1 MGCFKYNYEVKNTD
15 EYAFTQIHI
24 VRSDKKRYLC
34 HDYTNKINN
43 KMNKVFGTFIVLS
56 VSQMMLSNANAQTGT
71 DYLNAYKI
79 SNCAIPFD
87 VESEGKPFH
96 ITWGMDTAWDWDFNV
111 NRGIAHITKEHL
123 KTGRVSFQPIDIVTD
138 NGDGTYTLSDRQK
151 RRLDVRINMIKT
163 TGTKEINLN
172 CDHEVLFYKVDNRG
186 YCDNKVEDFTGKNNY
201 GGKPVEWYKL
211 IKACVQYCAT
221 KGLKVISVSPF
232 NESDFVNWHQ
242 YYGDENQGMK
252 DFLAIAKLIK
262 EDPFF
267 DGIRVCGGNTL
278 NCDRALPW
286 YNALKEYLDEGNTHQ
301 LAGSFDTYAN
311 FFTQVVKDGKL
322 GTADE
327 LHNVGEAIVGAE
339 YGMTTGIWWGFDG
352 RARGQFCK
360 DSNEGVRIGYGEDRG
375 SWTSGAVYRNDKYNE
390 IHAFFGS
397 SERQANNATYSLVSK
412 NKDVYFNG
420 FGPTREYI
428 VDMPGGTG
436 YQNGQI
442 NAEKLIDITY
452 GEDVPQEYING
463 TYQIMSYYGKGLLST
478 AETTPQ
484 NAATVKTNARKANAT
499 NQQWVVKPCSKTDAD
514 GDIGG
519 WSLMLNNNDKRF
531 LNILNANLNTGATTI
546 VYTHDGKRFLEEKW
560 YLKYAGEGCWY
571 IISGLSNKALRCT
584 SKSTSA
590 SVSLG
595 ECPTANTAAS
605 TRQQYMWR
613 FMPTDALPNNNAPVW
628 GDKTVNTVGYNSSI
642 KVTWTPIEDETVTY
656 NVLRSVA
663 GQNNYNTI
671 ARSIKG
677 GSFFDNTIL
686 PGTYDYKII
695 PVAYNG
701 TRGEASDVA
710 TCNTVEGDALLAQYQ
725 FDSNL
730 DDNSVNQIGMAVNG
744 TPSYSNLIYKSGA
757 KALNLSSQST
767 FMTVSPSLTNRDNMT
782 IMMWVRWNT
791 GGNPWQRI
799 FDFGNN
805 TKEYMFLTPSN
816 GSEMRFVMKNNGDE
830 QILSTSKLTVSTWK
844 HIAITFNKVGE
855 GDDAKEHVEL
865 YIDGKNVGSKDFT
878 IFPSQL
884 APSLNYVGRSMFY
897 SDPNFKGYIDDLR
910 FYNYALTSD
919 KINEAMADTEA
930 KSRDL
935 SDLST
940 SVETVKNINNTTPS
954 ATFTLDGKK
963 VSTFHKGINII
974 KFSDGSSVK
983 IIKK

>member
-1 MGCFKYNYEVKNTD
+1 MPRFILTKT
-15 EYAFTQIHI
+15 
-24 VRSDKKRYLC
+24 
-34 HDYTNKINN
+34 NN

-111 NRGIAHITKEHL
+111 NRGIEHITKEHL

-151 RRLDVRINMIKT
+151 KRLDVRINMIKT

-172 CDHEVLFYKVDNRG
+172 CDHEVLFFKVDNRG

-360 DSNEGVRIGYGEDRG
+360 DSNEGVRLGYGEDRG

-397 SERQANNATYSLVSK
+397 SERQANDATYSLVSK

-436 YQNGQI
+436 YQKGQI

-478 AETTPQ
+478 AESTPQ

-560 YLKYAGEGCWY
+560 YLKYAGEGYWY

-584 SKSTSA
+584 SKSASA

-663 GQNNYNTI
+663 GQNDYNTI

-677 GSFFDNTIL
+677 DSFIDNTIL
-686 PGTYDYKII
+686 PGTYDYKIV

-701 TRGEASDVA
+701 TRGEASEISSI
-710 TCNTVEGDALLAQYQ
+710 NTVEENALIAQYQ
-725 FDSNL
+725 FEGNL
-730 DDNSVNQIGMAVNG
+730 NDNSINQIGMAVNG
-744 TPSYSNLIYKSGA
+744 TPSFSDLIHKSGA
-757 KALNLSSQST
+757 MSLNLSSQTT

-782 IMMWVRWNT
+782 IMMWVRWSGT
-791 GGNPWQRI
+791 ESWQRI

-816 GSEMRFVMKNNGDE
+816 GSEMRFVMKNGGDE
-830 QILSTSKLTVSTWK
+830 QILSTSKLAATSWRHV
-844 HIAITFNKVGE
+844 ALTFNKVG
-855 GDDAKEHVEL
+855 DKEEVTM
-865 YIDGKNVGSKDFT
+865 YINGEKVGSKDFT
-878 IFPSQL
+878 IFPTEI
-884 APSLNYVGRSMFY
+884 APSLNYIGRSMFKN
-897 SDPNFKGYIDDLR
+897 DPNFKGQIDDLR
-910 FYNYALTSD
+910 FYNYVLSQD
-919 KINEAMADTEA
+919 KIKEAMNETNEVRS
-930 KSRDL
+930 KDL
-935 SDLST
+935 SDMST
-940 SVETVKNINNTTPS
+940 AIETVKSTANKTVS
-954 ATFTLDGKK
+954 ATYSLDGAKTSGLK
-963 VSTFHKGINII
+963 KGINII
-974 KFSDGSSVK
+974 KFADGSTIKIVK
-983 IIKK
+983 